1 MFQGCQSSIDPIK
14 CGEMRSVQIKDTG
27 VHEHL
32 NVVWYY
38 ILARLLLGFGVLVW
52 VLLSVRFDGNFQ
64 LPGSLS
70 FYTLGGVFALM
81 GTMAFFSTQHGGKPW
96 FVWLQFIV
104 DALFISMLLCAG
116 SSHHNPFVL
125 LFPLNILAAMS
136 LGWARDVLRVTLLDI
151 ICYTCVQYAGY
162 RGYLNW
168 VIIDDSLI
176 LYIKVI
182 SEIFGLA
189 LIGGLGMLMAQQQAL
204 TSRNLTEQILTTRRL
219 RRRHIDVLNEL
230 PIAIFVTSNS
240 ESVRFQLVPQNVLAQ
255 NWYAESDFVDQ
266 LQQYLHSPQP
276 RRFEFGVQVFQVQRG
291 QLTTEEDLL
300 LVEDVTRMQQL
311 EQTINKEEQL
321 AIIGRMSASLAHE
334 IRNPIASLSGAVQ
347 LLAEQKESR
356 LHTIILR
363 EINRINEL
371 VDLFLQ
377 SARSQHLTM
386 EHTSVVSSVL
396 EIVEALQH
404 DPRAQSVEISI
415 KGLSHTPFDIDLAKF
430 RQIVWNLLLNSVQAS
445 QDGHITLHS
454 KDVDGQY
461 VLQIADDGKGI
472 PQKDLD
478 KVMDPFFTT
487 RAGGTGL
494 GLFVVQQI
502 VHAHKGTLTIEST
515 EGEGT
520 MVTLIFPI

>member
-1 MFQGCQSSIDPIK
+1 MK
-14 CGEMRSVQIKDTG
+14 CGEMRSVQLKEAI

-38 ILARLLLGFGVLVW
+38 ILARLLLGFAVLVW
-52 VLLSVRFDGNFQ
+52 VLLSVRFDGSFQ

-136 LGWARDVLRVTLLDI
+136 LGWARDVLIVTLLDI
-151 ICYTCVQYAGY
+151 VCYTCVQYAGY

-176 LYIKVI
+176 IYIKVI

-230 PIAIFVTSNS
+230 PIAIFVTSNA
-240 ESVRFQLVPQNVLAQ
+240 ESFRFQLVPQNLLAQ
-255 NWYAESDFVDQ
+255 NWYAESDFVEQ
-266 LQQYLHSPQP
+266 LQQYLHSSQS
-276 RRFEFGVQVFQVQRG
+276 RRLEFGIQVFQVQRV
-291 QLTTEEDLL
+291 QLTKEEDLL

-347 LLAEQKESR
+347 LLSEQKDSR
-356 LHTIILR
+356 LHKIILR
-363 EINRINEL
+363 EVNRINEL

-377 SARSQHLTM
+377 SARSQHLTL
-386 EHTSVVSSVL
+386 EHTNVVSSIL

-404 DPRAQSVEISI
+404 DPRTQSVEISV
-415 KGLSHTPFDIDLAKF
+415 GDLSYTSFEIDVAKF

-445 QDGHITLHS
+445 PNGHVVLNS
-454 KDVDGQY
+454 EDKDGQY
-461 VLQIADDGKGI
+461 ILQIIDDGKGI
-472 PQKDLD
+472 APNDLD

-502 VHAHKGTLTIEST
+502 VQAHKGTVNIQST

-520 MVTLIFPI
+520 IVTLVFPL

>member
-1 MFQGCQSSIDPIK
+1 
-14 CGEMRSVQIKDTG
+14 MR
-27 VHEHL
+27 EHL

-38 ILARLLLGFGVLVW
+38 ILARLLLGFAVLVW

-81 GTMAFFSTQHGGKPW
+81 GTMAFFSTQHGGNHG
-96 FVWLQFIV
+96 
-104 DALFISMLLCAG
+104 LFG
-116 SSHHNPFVL
+116 SSLLWMHCSFLCCSVL
-125 LFPLNILAAMS
+125 DRVTTIPLFFLLPLNILAAMS
-136 LGWARDVLRVTLLDI
+136 LGWARDVLVVTLLDI

-176 LYIKVI
+176 IYIKVI

-230 PIAIFVTSNS
+230 PIAIFVTSNA
-240 ESVRFQLVPQNVLAQ
+240 ESFRFQFGTSECFAQ
-255 NWYAESDFVDQ
+255 NWYAESDFVEQ
-266 LQQYLHSPQP
+266 LQKYLHSPQQ
-276 RRFEFGVQVFQVQRG
+276 RRFEFGSQVFQIQRV
-291 QLTTEEDLL
+291 QLTKEEDLL
-300 LVEDVTRMQQL
+300 LVEDVTRIQQL

-363 EINRINEL
+363 EVNRINEL

-377 SARSQHLTM
+377 SARSQHLTL
-386 EHTSVVSSVL
+386 EHTSVVPSIL

-404 DPRAQSVEISI
+404 DPRAQSVEISVEE
-415 KGLSHTPFDIDLAKF
+415 LSDETFDIDVAKF
-430 RQIVWNLLLNSVQAS
+430 RQIVWNLLFNAVQAS
-445 QDGHITLHS
+445 PNGQVVLSTQANNDLYTLR
-454 KDVDGQY
+454 DCRQW
-461 VLQIADDGKGI
+461 
-472 PQKDLD
+472 
-478 KVMDPFFTT
+478 
-487 RAGGTGL
+487 
-494 GLFVVQQI
+494 
-502 VHAHKGTLTIEST
+502 
-515 EGEGT
+515 EGYPSPK
-520 MVTLIFPI
+520 I

>member
-1 MFQGCQSSIDPIK
+1 MQ
-14 CGEMRSVQIKDTG
+14 SVQLRDAG
-27 VHEHL
+27 VREHL

-38 ILARLLLGFGVLVW
+38 ILARLLLGFAVLVW
-52 VLLSVRFDGNFQ
+52 VLLSVRFDINFQ

-96 FVWLQFIV
+96 FVWLQFVV

-136 LGWARDVLRVTLLDI
+136 LGWARDVLAVTFLDI
-151 ICYTCVQYAGY
+151 VCYTCVQYAGY
-162 RGYLNW
+162 KGYLNW
-168 VIIDDSLI
+168 IIIDDSLVI
-176 LYIKVI
+176 YIKVI

-189 LIGGLGMLMAQQQAL
+189 LIGGLGMLMAEQQAL

-230 PIAIFVTSNS
+230 PIAIFVTSRS
-240 ESVRFQLVPQNVLAQ
+240 ESSRFQLVPQNVLAE
-255 NWYAESDFVDQ
+255 NWYAELDFVEQ
-266 LQQYLHSPQP
+266 LQKYLFSAQL
-276 RRFEFGVQVFQVQRG
+276 RRFEFGVRVFQVQRV
-291 QLTTEEDLL
+291 QLTKEEDLL

-356 LHTIILR
+356 LHRIILR
-363 EINRINEL
+363 EVNRINEL
-371 VDLFLQ
+371 VNLFLQ
-377 SARSQHLTM
+377 SARSQHLTVKY
-386 EHTSVVSSVL
+386 TSVVSSIL

-404 DPRAQSVEISI
+404 DPRAHSVEIST
-415 KGLSHTPFDIDLAKF
+415 GELSYSPFNIDVAKF

-445 QDGHITLHS
+445 PNGHVVLSTKEL
-454 KDVDGQY
+454 DGQY
-461 VLQIADDGKGI
+461 VLEITDDGKGI
-472 PQKDLD
+472 PQSDLD

-502 VHAHKGTLTIEST
+502 VHAHKGTLNINST

-520 MVTLIFPI
+520 TVTLTFPS

>member
-1 MFQGCQSSIDPIK
+1 MFQGCQSSIDPMK

-136 LGWARDVLRVTLLDI
+136 LGWAKDVLRVTLLDI

-255 NWYAESDFVDQ
+255 NWYAESDFVVQ
-266 LQQYLHSPQP
+266 LQQYLHTPQP
-276 RRFEFGVQVFQVQRG
+276 RRFEFEEQVFQVQRV

-377 SARSQHLTM
+377 SARSQHLTV

-404 DPRAQSVEISI
+404 DPRAQSVDISI
-415 KGLSHTPFDIDLAKF
+415 KELSHTPFDIDLAKF

-445 QDGHITLHS
+445 QGGHITFHS

-461 VLQIADDGKGI
+461 VLQITDDGKGI

-502 VHAHKGTLTIEST
+502 VHAHKGTLTIKSA
-515 EGEGT
+515 EGAGT
-520 MVTLIFPI
+520 MVTLTFPI

>member
-1 MFQGCQSSIDPIK
+1 MKSFRFNNSS
-14 CGEMRSVQIKDTG
+14 

-38 ILARLLLGFGVLVW
+38 ILARLILGLAVLIYM
-52 VLLSVRFDGNFQ
+52 LLSVRFDTNFQ

-81 GTMAFFSTQHGGKPW
+81 GTMAFFSTQHGEKPW

-125 LFPLNILAAMS
+125 LLPLNILAAMS
-136 LGWARDVLRVTLLDI
+136 LGWARDVLMVTFLDI
-151 ICYTCVQYAGY
+151 VCYTCVQYAGY
-162 RGYLNW
+162 KGYLNW
-168 VIIDDSLI
+168 IIIEDSLI
-176 LYIKVI
+176 IYVKVI

-204 TSRNLTEQILTTRRL
+204 TTRNLTEQILTTRRL

-230 PIAIFVTSNS
+230 PIAIFVTSNTTQ
-240 ESVRFQLVPQNVLAQ
+240 VHHVQLVPQNSLAQ
-255 NWYAESDFVDQ
+255 EWYAQVDFVDQ
-266 LQQYLHSPQP
+266 LQGYLHSTQL
-276 RRFEFGVQVFQVQRG
+276 RRFEFGDKVFQVQRV
-291 QLTTEEDLL
+291 QLTQDEDLL
-300 LVEDVTRMQQL
+300 MVENVTRIQQL

-347 LLAEQKESR
+347 LLAEQEESR

-363 EINRINEL
+363 EVNRINEL

-377 SARSQHLTM
+377 SARAQHLTL
-386 EHTSVVSSVL
+386 EYTNVDTSIL

-404 DPRAQSVEISI
+404 DPRAQTVDISV
-415 KGLSHTPFDIDLAKF
+415 GVLSSASVNIDIAKF
-430 RQIVWNLLLNSVQAS
+430 RQIVWNLLLNSIQAS
-445 QDGHITLHS
+445 SNGHVVLSAIES
-454 KDVDGQY
+454 EGQY
-461 VLQIADDGKGI
+461 VLDITDDGKGI
-472 PQKDLD
+472 APEDLN

-502 VHAHKGTLTIEST
+502 VHAHKGTLSIKST
-515 EGEGT
+515 VDEGT
-520 MVTLIFPI
+520 SVSLSFPL